1 MNKRYAE
8 GTTVPVEKSVE
19 DLRRLAERYDADEF
33 TYAISPRQGAVMFRL
48 DGVPLRYD
56 VAFPVDTNLSV
67 RQAEAEWRRRWRVV
81 LLKAKGQFEAHLDGE
96 ESVTR
101 AFLANVML
109 PDGSTV
115 GDHVDREGVTAA
127 FEGGFLPALTAGG
140 AA

>member
-1 MNKRYAE
+1 MKRYAE

-19 DLRRLAERYDADEF
+19 DLRRLAERYDAAEF

-56 VAFPVDTNLSV
+56 VSFPTDPSLTV

-96 ESVTR
+96 ESVVR

-109 PDGSTV
+109 PDGTTV
-115 GDHVDREGVTAA
+115 GDQVEQRGVGA
-127 FEGGFLPALTAGG
+127 FDGGFLPALTAGG
-140 AA
+140 AS